1 MSERIIKIIP
11 ERVEQM
17 IPVEREFLV
26 LGSYPT
32 YEGEYEITPTE
43 EEQVLETNG
52 LLMLDD
58 VTIHAIPPQYYD
70 MSGEFSIFGLNSKKV
85 GEWSSGKVFLKDT
98 GFNTWTPSTTASVI
112 VPSSAIGTYEADMSR
127 YDYLLLVDFD
137 AHFVYQSGT
146 VMNNV
151 MLRQLSTVAHAI
163 TKRAI
168 NKQQVDAYTE
178 QYNYS
183 SSMIQSHLSS
193 FIQPNGT
200 EAVSWTLANT
210 IYPTLTQATFS
221 SLSVDNPTITINS
234 YPINARCGNYFAV
247 DKASAID
254 KNASYYTCDYKL
266 IQVDRRSLTTA
277 MNWKLVERYHS

>member
-1 MSERIIKIIP
+1 MSERIIEIIP

-32 YEGEYEITPTE
+32 YEGEYAVTPTKE
-43 EEQVLETNG
+43 EKVLATNG

-58 VTIHAIPPQYYD
+58 VTIHAIPSQYYD
-70 MSGEFSIFGLNSKKV
+70 MSSEYSIFGLNAKKV

-98 GFNTWTPSTTASVI
+98 EYNTWTPSTTASVI
-112 VPSSAIGTYEADMSR
+112 VPSSAIGTYEADLSR
-127 YDYLLLVDFD
+127 YDYILLVDFD

-146 VMNNV
+146 VMNNI

-168 NKQQVDAYTE
+168 NKQQVDSYTE

-193 FIQPNGT
+193 FIQANGT

-221 SLSVDNPTITINS
+221 SLSVDNPIITINS
-234 YPINARCGNYFAV
+234 YPINAKCGNYFAV

-254 KNASYYTCDYKL
+254 KTASYFTCDYKL

-277 MNWKLVERYHS
+277 MNWKLVEKYHS